1 MLNAKPAT
9 LTKESRRKYKYM
21 TNKNDKDVLI
31 RAMREYMREDNDLI
45 DDLDQKLCEAVAQRD
60 EALERIDALVAE
72 VEQWKRIAMDVSYN
86 ETEY

>member
-1 MLNAKPAT
+1 
-9 LTKESRRKYKYM
+9 M